1 MVLSIFI
8 IHLAPSFA
16 AQVTGKVIDYGTK
29 QAIDFANV
37 SVIESKGESQK
48 SKGESQKS
56 KGESPKTAAEPL
68 KEERLVTGTITDAT
82 GAFSL
87 ELADGNYTI
96 VVSFMG
102 YSEQRKE
109 ITVAGQPL
117 NIGRIQLKEDTQ
129 TLSEVE
135 VVGQGSSMRFEL
147 DKKVFTV
154 DQNIASAGASVTDVL
169 ENIPSV
175 DVDQEGTISLR
186 NSEDVEIWINGKPA
200 GLNSENRGQVLQ
212 QMPAGTIEKIEVITN
227 PSAKFSPEGTSGI
240 INLVMKKDRS
250 AGYYGSVQAGM
261 DYALAEPWNVPPGA
275 NLGFNINF
283 NAGPVDGYFNVGYR
297 YHISNGSSKTDRYN
311 LSGEGSQALDSS
323 LIQSHLVQEGMQ
335 TNRGGGLFAR
345 AGLNFRLAEGHTLG
359 VSGFGMVS
367 EPNVFKMSNSNH
379 RTYLQTAP
387 DGSVI
392 RDYTRDQSGTNSHP
406 GGNATV
412 DYTFELDKHKLYVSG
427 TYNNFG
433 YNMGTDYTQ
442 ANRNLLTDL
451 YDTTYQEQ
459 SSLSK
464 DQSIEIK
471 AEYEWKPTKQSRLEA
486 GYDYTRSWSNS
497 TADAYNNDKQGAH
510 INELFPYYADFN
522 GLTQN
527 HALYITYG
535 NRFFDKLSIQ
545 VGLRGEYYMRHL
557 ESSYKDGTGDI
568 QDSYA
573 AFPNKKDTAYFQ
585 VYPSAYISYDFGNG
599 HELQLN
605 YTRRVKRPWGHQ
617 INPRMD
623 FSDSTNIS
631 YGNVDLLPAYS
642 NNLELNY
649 LKTWERHTLSAGIF
663 WKYQEGSFQNY
674 KYIDGDVMKNT
685 YFNIGTRQD
694 LGVEIVA
701 KNRLFGEVLQLTT
714 SANFY
719 WNNIAAVHDTIMHQG
734 NAIPV
739 NLAGQNIF
747 AGSVR
752 INAQFMFTK
761 NFSGQISANY
771 RSPRVVAQGTT
782 SHSYSIDLGLRH
794 TFLNK
799 QLALALNVRDLLD
812 SRARRNITWGNG
824 FWQFSENRWHSRTI
838 SLTLTYNFGNQ
849 SGKRRPDRGDSMNGG
864 GGDDFDDSGNS
875 SSDY

>member
-1 MVLSIFI
+1 MTVSV
-8 IHLAPSFA
+8 FA
-16 AQVTGKVIDYGTK
+16 AQVTGKVIDFGTK
-29 QAIDFANV
+29 QPIDFANV
-37 SVIESKGESQK
+37 SVLKNGES
-48 SKGESQKS
+48 
-56 KGESPKTAAEPL
+56 TPL
-68 KEERLVTGTITDAT
+68 TGTITDAT
-82 GAFSL
+82 GAFTL
-87 ELADGNYTI
+87 ELADGEYTI
-96 VVSFMG
+96 AVSFMG
-102 YSEQRKE
+102 YSEQRRE
-109 ITVAGQPL
+109 ITVAGKPL
-117 NIGRIQLKEDTQ
+117 NLGRIQLKEDTQ

-154 DQNIASAGASVTDVL
+154 DQNIASVGASVTDVL

-212 QMPAGTIEKIEVITN
+212 QMPAGTIEKIEIITN

-240 INLVMKKDRS
+240 INLVMKKDRA
-250 AGYYGSVQAGM
+250 AGYYGSVQAGL
-261 DYALAEPWNVPPGA
+261 DYALAQPWNVPPGA

-283 NAGPVDGYFNVGYR
+283 NAGPVDGYFNAGYR
-297 YHISNGSSKTDRYN
+297 YHISNGGSKTDRYN
-311 LSGEGSQALDSS
+311 LSGEGDQKLDST
-323 LIQSHLVQEGMQ
+323 LIQSHLLQEGTQ
-335 TNRGGGLFAR
+335 TNRGGGIFAR
-345 AGLNFRLAEGHTLG
+345 AGLNFHVAEGHTIG
-359 VSGFGMVS
+359 ISGFGMVS
-367 EPNVFKMSNSNH
+367 EPNVFKMSNTNH
-379 RTYLQTAP
+379 RTFLLTAP
-387 DGSVI
+387 DGSVL
-392 RDYTRDQSGTNSHP
+392 RDYTRDQSGTGSHP
-406 GGNATV
+406 GGNATL
-412 DYTFELDKHKLYVSG
+412 DYTFELDNHKLYVSG

-433 YNMGTDYTQ
+433 FNMATDYTQ
-442 ANRNLLTDL
+442 IENA
-451 YDTTYQEQ
+451 DTTYQEQ
-459 SSLSK
+459 TSRSK

-471 AEYEWKPTKQSRLEA
+471 ADYEWKPTPQSRMEA
-486 GYDYTRSWSNS
+486 GYDYTRGWNNS

-510 INELFPYYADFN
+510 TKELFPYYADFN

-535 NRFFDKLSIQ
+535 NRFFDKLSFQ

-557 ESSYKDGTGDI
+557 ESSYKDGTGAVR
-568 QDSYA
+568 DSYED
-573 AFPNKKDTAYFQ
+573 FPNKKDTAYFQ
-585 VYPSAYISYDFGNG
+585 IYPSAYISYDFGNG

-605 YTRRVKRPWGHQ
+605 YTRRVNRPWGHQ

-649 LKTWERHTLSAGIF
+649 LKTWERHTLSAGVF
-663 WKYQEGSFQNY
+663 WKYREGAVQNV
-674 KYIDGDVMKNT
+674 KYMDGDVMKNT
-685 YFNIGTRQD
+685 YFNISTRQE
-694 LGVEIVA
+694 LGVEVVA
-701 KNRLFGEVLQLTT
+701 KNRLFGELLQLTT

-719 WNNIAAVHDTIMHQG
+719 WNNVSSVDQDLIHQG
-734 NAIPV
+734 NTIHI
-739 NLAGQNIF
+739 NLPSQNIF

-752 INAQFMFTK
+752 VNAQFLFTK
-761 NFSGQISANY
+761 NFSGQLSANY

-782 SHSYSIDLGLRH
+782 SHSYSIDIGLRH

-812 SRARRNITWGNG
+812 SRARRNTTWGDG
-824 FWQFSENRWHSRTI
+824 FWQYSENRWHSRTV

-849 SGKRRPDRGDSMNGG
+849 AGKRRPDRGDSMNG

>member
-1 MVLSIFI
+1 MKKIVSIIVLSA
-8 IHLAPSFA
+8 LVMSTYA

-29 QAIDFANV
+29 QPIDFANV
-37 SVIESKGESQK
+37 SVLK
-48 SKGESQKS
+48 SNEQAPIG
-56 KGESPKTAAEPL
+56 
-68 KEERLVTGTITDAT
+68 GTITDAA
-82 GAFSL
+82 GGFSL
-87 ELADGNYTI
+87 ELKDGQYTV

-102 YSEQRKE
+102 YSEQKRE
-109 ITVAGQPL
+109 ITVAGKDV
-117 NIGRIQLKEDTQ
+117 NMGRIQLKEDAHQ
-129 TLSEVE
+129 LQDVE

-175 DVDQEGTISLR
+175 DVDQEGNISLR

-212 QMPAGTIEKIEVITN
+212 QMPAGTIEKIELITN

-240 INLVMKKDRS
+240 INLVMKKDRK
-250 AGYYGSVQAGM
+250 AGFYGSVQAGL
-261 DYALAEPWNVPPGA
+261 DYSLAAPWNVPPGA

-297 YHISNGSSKTDRYN
+297 YHISNGGSKTDRYN
-311 LSGEGSQALDSS
+311 LGNNQGSKELDST
-323 LIQSHLVQEGMQ
+323 LIESHLTQEGQQ
-335 TNRGGGLFAR
+335 THRGGGMFAR
-345 AGLNFRLAEGHTLG
+345 AGLNFRLAEHSTLG

-379 RTYLQTAP
+379 RTYLMTLS
-387 DGSVI
+387 DGTVV
-392 RDYTRDQSGTNSHP
+392 RDYTRDQSSIGSHP
-406 GGNATV
+406 GGNVTL
-412 DYTFELDKHKLYVSG
+412 DYTFKLDNHQLMLSG

-433 YNMGTDYTQ
+433 FNMQTDYAQ
-442 ANRNLLTDL
+442 AENG
-451 YDTTYQEQ
+451 DTTYQDQ
-459 SSLSK
+459 SSNSK
-464 DQSIEIK
+464 DQGIEIK
-471 AEYEWKPTKQSRLEA
+471 ADYEWKPTPQSRLEA
-486 GYDYTRSWSNS
+486 GYDYTRNWSNS
-497 TADAYNNDKQGAH
+497 NADAHNN
-510 INELFPYYADFN
+510 YADGSHIGELYPYFADFH

-535 NRFFDKLSIQ
+535 NRFWDRLSIQ

-557 ESSYKDGTGDI
+557 ESYYKDNNGNI

-573 AFPNKKDTAYFQ
+573 GMEGKKDTAYFQ
-585 VYPSAYISYDFGNG
+585 VFPSAYISYDFGNG

-605 YTRRVKRPWGHQ
+605 YTRRVNRPWGHQ

-649 LKTWERHTLSAGIF
+649 LKTWERHTLSAGVF
-663 WKYQEGSFQNY
+663 WKYREGAVQNV
-674 KYIDGDVMKNT
+674 KYMDTTDLTNPVMKNT
-685 YFNIGTRQD
+685 YFNVSTRQE
-694 LGVEIVA
+694 LGVEVVA
-701 KNRLFGEVLQLTT
+701 KNRLFGELLQLTT

-719 WNNIAAVHDTIMHQG
+719 WNNIAAVDQTLNHQG
-734 NAIPV
+734 QSIHIDLPQ
-739 NLAGQNIF
+739 QNIF
-747 AGSVR
+747 AASVR
-752 INAQFMFTK
+752 LNAQFMFTK
-761 NFSGQISANY
+761 NFSGQISARY

-812 SRARRNITWGNG
+812 SRARRNTTWGDG
-824 FWQFSENRWHSRTI
+824 FWQFSENRWHSRSI

-849 SGKRRPDRGDSMNGG
+849 QGRKRGRPDNDMSG

-875 SSDY
+875 NTDY

>member
-1 MVLSIFI
+1 MNRIVNI
-8 IHLAPSFA
+8 LALLAISLGTFA
-16 AQVTGKVIDYGTK
+16 AQVTGKVLDFGTK

-37 SVIESKGESQK
+37 SVVSATDSTKLI
-48 SKGESQKS
+48 
-56 KGESPKTAAEPL
+56 
-68 KEERLVTGTITDAT
+68 TGTITDAT
-82 GAFSL
+82 GSFTL
-87 ELADGNYTI
+87 ELADGQYTI
-96 VVSFMG
+96 IVSFMG
-102 YSEQRKE
+102 YSEAKRTA
-109 ITVAGQPL
+109 TVAGKSVNL
-117 NIGRIQLKEDTQ
+117 GRIQLKEDSQ

-175 DVDQEGTISLR
+175 DVDQEGTITLR

-200 GLNSENRGQVLQ
+200 GLNSDNRGQVLQ
-212 QMPAGTIEKIEVITN
+212 QMPAGTIEKIEIITN

-250 AGYYGSVQAGM
+250 AGYYGSVQAGL
-261 DYALAEPWNVPPGA
+261 DYALASPWNVPPGA
-275 NLGFNINF
+275 NAGFNINF

-297 YHISNGSSKTDRYN
+297 YHISNGGSKTDRYN
-311 LSGEGSQALDSS
+311 LSGTGSQVLDST
-323 LIQSHLVQEGMQ
+323 LIMSHLTQEGQ
-335 TNRGGGLFAR
+335 QNNRGGGLFAR
-345 AGLNFRLAEGHTLG
+345 AGFNFHVAEGHTIG

-367 EPNVFKMSNSNH
+367 DPNVFKMSNTNS
-379 RTYLQTAP
+379 RSYLLTNALG
-387 DGSVI
+387 DT
-392 RDYTRDQSGTNSHP
+392 TRLYNRNQNGTGSHP
-406 GGNATV
+406 GGNATL
-412 DYTFELDKHKLYVSG
+412 DYTFELDNHKLMVSG

-433 YNMGTDYTQ
+433 FNMLTDYMQTEE
-442 ANRNLLTDL
+442 A
-451 YDTTYQEQ
+451 DTTYQ
-459 SSLSK
+459 
-464 DQSIEIK
+464 DQNSYSTDQGIEIK
-471 AEYEWKPTKQSRLEA
+471 ADYEWKPTQQSRLEA
-486 GYDYTRSWSNS
+486 GYDYTRNWSNS
-497 TADAYNNDKQGAH
+497 LANAHNLNASGAPV
-510 INELFPYYADFN
+510 NELFPYYADFN

-535 NRFFDKLSIQ
+535 NRFFDKLSLQ

-557 ESSYKDGTGDI
+557 ESNYKDAAGII

-573 AFPNKKDTAYFQ
+573 GMESKKDTAYFQ
-585 VYPSAYISYDFGNG
+585 LFPSAYISYDFGNG

-605 YTRRVKRPWGHQ
+605 YTRRVNRPRGHQ

-649 LKTWERHTLSAGIF
+649 LKTWERHTLSAGVF
-663 WKYQEGSFQNY
+663 WKYQEGAVQNV
-674 KYIDGDVMKNT
+674 KYMDGDVMKNT
-685 YFNIGTRQD
+685 YFNISNRQE
-694 LGVEIVA
+694 LGVEVVA
-701 KNRLFGEVLQLTT
+701 KNRLFGELLQLTT

-719 WNNIAAVHDTIMHQG
+719 WNNVSAVDQDLYHLGDTISVSL
-734 NAIPV
+734 P
-739 NLAGQNIF
+739 GQNIF

-752 INAQFMFTK
+752 VNAQFLFTK

-782 SHSYSIDLGLRH
+782 SHSYSIDIGLRH

-812 SRARRNITWGNG
+812 SRARRNTTWGDG
-824 FWQFSENRWHSRTI
+824 FWQFSENRWHSRSI
-838 SLTLTYNFGNQ
+838 SLTVTYNFGNQ
-849 SGKRRPDRGDSMNGG
+849 SGKRRPDRGDNSLGG
-864 GGDDFDDSGNS
+864 GSDDFDDSGNS
-875 SSDY
+875 TTTSEF

>member
-1 MVLSIFI
+1 MKRILNILCLLAISRAVLAGNALSGRV
-8 IHLAPSFA
+8 LDNA
-16 AQVTGKVIDYGTK
+16 TR

-37 SVIESKGESQK
+37 SVTK
-48 SKGESQKS
+48 S
-56 KGESPKTAAEPL
+56 AEGNAGT
-68 KEERLVTGTITDAT
+68 EMAGGTITDAT
-82 GAFSL
+82 GNFSID
-87 ELADGNYTI
+87 LADGKY
-96 VVSFMG
+96 VVVISFMG
-102 YSEQRKE
+102 YIEEKRE
-109 ITVAGQPL
+109 VTIAGKPVNL
-117 NIGRIQLKEDTQ
+117 GKIFLREDSQ

-135 VVGQGSSMRFEL
+135 VVGQSSSMRFEL

-175 DVDQEGTISLR
+175 DVDQEGNISLR

-200 GLNSENRGQVLQ
+200 GLNSENRAQVLQ
-212 QMPAGTIEKIEVITN
+212 QMPAGTIEKIELITN

-240 INLVMKKDRS
+240 INLVMKKDRA
-250 AGYYGSVQAGM
+250 AGYYGSVQAGL
-261 DYALAEPWNVPPGA
+261 DYALAAPWNVPPGA

-297 YHISNGSSKTDRYN
+297 YHISNGGSKTDRYN
-311 LSGEGSQALDSS
+311 LSGEGSQVLDSS
-323 LIQSHLVQEGMQ
+323 LIQSHLLQEGTQ
-335 TNRGGGLFAR
+335 THRGGGLFAR

-367 EPNVFKMSNSNH
+367 EPNVFKMSNINH
-379 RTYLQTAP
+379 RTYLLTAP
-387 DGSVI
+387 DGTVM
-392 RDYTRDQSGTNSHP
+392 RDYTRDQSSTGSHP
-406 GGNATV
+406 GGNATL
-412 DYTFELDKHKLYVSG
+412 DYTFELDNHKLYVSG

-433 YNMGTDYTQ
+433 FNTTTDYTQ
-442 ANRNLLTDL
+442 IENA
-451 YDTTYQEQ
+451 DTSYQDQ
-459 SSLSK
+459 TSLSK
-464 DQSIEIK
+464 DQSIELK
-471 AEYEWKPTKQSRLEA
+471 ADYEWKPTPQSRLEA
-486 GYDYTRSWSNS
+486 GYDYTRSWNNS
-497 TADAYNNDKQGAH
+497 SSDAHNNDKQGAH
-510 INELFPYYADFN
+510 LKELFPYYADFN

-535 NRFFDKLSIQ
+535 NRFFDRLSIQ

-557 ESSYKDGTGDI
+557 ESSYKDNSGTI

-585 VYPSAYISYDFGNG
+585 IYPSAYISYDFGNG

-605 YTRRVKRPWGHQ
+605 YTRRVNRPWGHQ

-649 LKTWERHTLSAGIF
+649 LKTWERHTLSAGVF
-663 WKYQEGSFQNY
+663 WRYREGAVQNIKYM
-674 KYIDGDVMKNT
+674 DGDVMKNT
-685 YFNIGTRQD
+685 YLNIATRQD
-694 LGVEIVA
+694 LGVEVVA
-701 KNRLFGEVLQLTT
+701 KNRLFGELLQLTT

-719 WNNIAAVHDTIMHQG
+719 WNNVSAVHETIVHNG
-734 NAIPV
+734 EEIPV
-739 NLAGQNIF
+739 NLDKQNIF

-761 NFSGQISANY
+761 NFSGQISGNY

-812 SRARRNITWGNG
+812 SRARRNTTWGDG

-838 SLTLTYNFGNQ
+838 SMTITYNFGNT
-849 SGKRRPDRGDSMNGG
+849 KNGRWNRDEMQG
-864 GGDDFDDSGNS
+864 SGDDFGDDSGNS
-875 SSDY
+875 SSDF

>member
-1 MVLSIFI
+1 MWMVFLSPFIF
-8 IHLAPSFA
+8 HLSPSFA
-16 AQVTGKVIDYGTK
+16 AQVTGKVVDFGTK

-37 SVIESKGESQK
+37 SLMSGEN
-48 SKGESQKS
+48 
-56 KGESPKTAAEPL
+56 
-68 KEERLVTGTITDAT
+68 LVTGTVTDEKGTFA
-82 GAFSL
+82 L
-87 ELADGNYTI
+87 EVKDGSYTL

-102 YSEQRKE
+102 YSEQRKD
-109 ITVAGQPL
+109 ITVAGKPL
-117 NIGRIQLKEDTQ
+117 NVGRISLKEDTQ
-129 TLSEVE
+129 VLQDVE

-212 QMPAGTIEKIEVITN
+212 QMPAGTIEKIEIITN

-250 AGYYGSVQAGM
+250 AGYYGSVQAGL
-261 DYALAEPWNVPPGA
+261 DYSLAAPWNVPPGG
-275 NLGFNINF
+275 NVGFNINF

-297 YHISNGSSKTDRYN
+297 YHISNGGSKTDRYN
-311 LSGEGSQALDSS
+311 LSGAGSKTLDST
-323 LIQSHLVQEGMQ
+323 LIQSHLEQEGLQ
-335 TNRGGGLFAR
+335 THRGGGLFAR
-345 AGLNFRLAEGHTLG
+345 AGLNFRVAEGHTIG
-359 VSGFGMVS
+359 VAGFGMVS
-367 EPNVFKMSNSNH
+367 DPKVFKMSNTNH
-379 RTYLQTAP
+379 RTYLLTAP
-387 DGSVI
+387 DGTVL
-392 RDYTRDQSGTNSHP
+392 RDYTRDQSGSGSHP
-406 GGNATV
+406 GGNATL
-412 DYTFELDKHKLYVSG
+412 DYTFELDNHKLYVSG

-433 YNMGTDYTQ
+433 FNQYTDYTQ
-442 ANRNLLTDL
+442 IDHNLDL
-451 YDTTYQEQ
+451 DRFDSTYQDQ
-459 SSLSK
+459 NSRNK
-464 DQSIEIK
+464 DQSIEVK
-471 AEYEWKPTKQSRLEA
+471 ADYEWKPTTQSRLEA
-486 GYDYTRSWSNS
+486 GYDYTRSWNNS
-497 TADAYNNDKQGAH
+497 TADAHNIKSGIAT
-510 INELFPYYADFN
+510 ELPTYYADFQ

-535 NRFFDKLSIQ
+535 NRFWDKLSIQ

-557 ESSYKDGTGDI
+557 ESHYKDASGTVL
-568 QDSYA
+568 DSYA

-585 VYPSAYISYDFGNG
+585 LFPSAYISYDFGNG

-605 YTRRVKRPWGHQ
+605 YTRRVNRPWGHQ

-649 LKTWERHTLSAGIF
+649 LKTWERHTLSAGVF
-663 WKYQEGSFQNY
+663 WKYREGAVQNI
-674 KYIDGDVMKNT
+674 KYMEGNVMKNT
-685 YFNIGTRQD
+685 YLNVATRQD
-694 LGVEIVA
+694 LGIEVVA
-701 KNRLFGEVLQLTT
+701 KNRLFGELLQLTT

-719 WNNIAAVHDTIMHQG
+719 WNNVAKVDQDMMHRG
-734 NAIPV
+734 TMIHVSLP
-739 NLAGQNIF
+739 GQNIF

-752 INAQFMFTK
+752 INAQFLFTK
-761 NFSGQISANY
+761 NFSGQISAKY

-782 SHSYSIDLGLRH
+782 SHSYSIDIGLRH

-799 QLALALNVRDLLD
+799 QLAVALNVRDLLD
-812 SRARRNITWGNG
+812 SRARRNTTWGDG
-824 FWQFSENRWHSRTI
+824 FWQFSENRWHSRSV
-838 SLTLTYNFGNQ
+838 SLTVTYNFGNQ
-849 SGKRRPDRGDSMNGG
+849 QGKRRGKDGGDLGG
-864 GGDDFDDSGNS
+864 GGNEDFEDSGNS

>member
-1 MVLSIFI
+1 MDIKKLLHTLLLLLTVNGTL
-8 IHLAPSFA
+8 LA
-16 AQVTGKVIDYGTK
+16 AQVTGKVIDYATK

-37 SVIESKGESQK
+37 SVLQGE
-48 SKGESQKS
+48 
-56 KGESPKTAAEPL
+56 
-68 KEERLVTGTITDAT
+68 RMVTGTITDAT
-82 GAFSL
+82 GAFTL
-87 ELADGNYTI
+87 EVTDGQYEL
-96 VVSFMG
+96 VVSFIG
-102 YSEQRKE
+102 YTENKRS
-109 ITVAGQPL
+109 ITVAGKPI
-117 NIGRIQLKEDTQ
+117 NVGRIALKEDAQ
-129 TLSEVE
+129 VLQDVE

-175 DVDQEGTISLR
+175 DVDQEGNISLR

-212 QMPAGTIEKIEVITN
+212 QMPAGTIEKIELITN

-250 AGYYGSVQAGM
+250 AGYYGSVQAGLE
-261 DYALAEPWNVPPGA
+261 YALAEPWNVPPGG
-275 NLGFNINF
+275 NVGFNINF

-297 YHISNGSSKTDRYN
+297 YHISNGGSKTDRYN
-311 LSGEGSQALDSS
+311 LGANEGAQVLDSS
-323 LIQSHLVQEGMQ
+323 LIMSHLLQEGHQ
-335 TNRGGGLFAR
+335 THRGGGMFTR
-345 AGLNFRLAEGHTLG
+345 AGLNFRLSEHSTLG

-367 EPNVFKMSNSNH
+367 EPRVFNMRNANH
-379 RTYLQTAP
+379 RDYTFTDWTTKAVRQ
-387 DGSVI
+387 
-392 RDYTRDQSGTNSHP
+392 YTRDQASTGSHP

-412 DYTFELDKHKLYVSG
+412 DYQFTLDNHKLNISG
-427 TYNNFG
+427 TYNNFSW
-433 YNMGTDYTQ
+433 NQATDYTQ
-442 ANRNLLTDL
+442 IDGA
-451 YDTTYQEQ
+451 DTTYQDQ
-459 SSLSK
+459 SNASK
-464 DQSIEIK
+464 DQSMEVK
-471 AEYEWKPTKQSRLEA
+471 ADYEWKPTPQSRLEA
-486 GYDYTRSWSNS
+486 GYSYTHGWNTSL
-497 TADAYNNDKQGAH
+497 ADAHNNNADGTH
-510 INELFPYYADFN
+510 IAELYPYYATFN
-522 GLTQN
+522 GKTQN
-527 HALYITYG
+527 HAFYITYG
-535 NRFFDKLSIQ
+535 NRFWDKLSIQ

-557 ESSYKDGTGDI
+557 ESGYKDAAGNV

-573 AFPNKKDTAYFQ
+573 AYPNKKDTAYFQ

-605 YTRRVKRPWGHQ
+605 YTRRVNRPWGHQ

-649 LKTWERHTLSAGIF
+649 LKTWERHTLSAGVF
-663 WKYQEGSFQNY
+663 WKYRERAVQNF
-674 KYIDGDVMKNT
+674 KYISSDGQTMMNT
-685 YFNIGTRQD
+685 YLNISTRQE
-694 LGVEIVA
+694 LGVEVVA
-701 KNRLFGEVLQLTT
+701 KNRLFGDVLQLTT

-719 WNNIAAVHDTIMHQG
+719 WNNIAPINETILHQG
-734 NAIPV
+734 QTINV

-761 NFSGQISANY
+761 NFSGQISARY

-782 SHSYSIDLGLRH
+782 SHSYSLDIGLRH

-812 SRARRNITWGNG
+812 SRARRNITWGTG

-849 SGKRRPDRGDSMNGG
+849 NGRRRNRPDGDLGG
-864 GGDDFDDSGNS
+864 SNEDYDDSGNS
-875 SSDY
+875 GGEY